1 MSILE
6 EGSDEWQK
14 AKENWTSAVEGLTS
28 ATEASITT
36 IEERFTN
43 AIENI
48 FKTLN
53 NEVTNGK
60 GLDYMSKEW
69 DLINQNAG
77 RYLDNMD
84 SIYAIQK
91 LQNKYQEA
99 IDTNDGIKAQRE
111 LKTIMD
117 AELKALRE
125 KDKLTQYDVDRA
137 ELRYQIAL
145 TQIALEEAQQNKS
158 KMRLRRDSQ
167 GNYTYQYTADE
178 EQVSKLQGE
187 MSDLY
192 QQLYDLDAN
201 EYKNNLDQLQSVWIA
216 FQEDMKAAE
225 QINDEEA
232 KQARKLLLT
241 EQYGKLINDIVAHDE
256 TVKQNLYESTM
267 SGLLD
272 LYNSNELNYENMTSN
287 QQAMLDQFLNDQEAL
302 TTGAYNNL
310 FQLYD
315 DSILKFKNMTDSQKS
330 LLVSDMLPTWNTT
343 LAEMMDTIAG
353 NGGFEETCAGAFAQL
368 ELANEEY
375 KNGLQQ
381 LQEKSGV
388 VFTEIK
394 NGYDKNTEAAKNLLK
409 ENNALITS
417 YTNQLNE
424 VKKVIEEM
432 EALIAKYKEAET
444 AAKNMGI
451 AAEEAWKKA
460 RDKDA
465 DEKQDPT
472 IGDDR
477 KEDEKPTL
485 PTPTETKPAE
495 PEKPSLS
502 IGSYVTVKPGT
513 KWYEDSSGGG
523 R

>member
-14 AKENWTSAVEGLTS
+14 AKENWTSAVDGLTS

-69 DLINQNAG
+69 DLINQNTD

-145 TQIALEEAQQNKS
+145 KQIALEEAQQNKS

-330 LLVSDMLPTWNTT
+330 LLVSDMLPT
-343 LAEMMDTIAG
+343 
-353 NGGFEETCAGAFAQL
+353 
-368 ELANEEY
+368 
-375 KNGLQQ
+375 
-381 LQEKSGV
+381 
-388 VFTEIK
+388 
-394 NGYDKNTEAAKNLLK
+394 
-409 ENNALITS
+409 
-417 YTNQLNE
+417 
-424 VKKVIEEM
+424 
-432 EALIAKYKEAET
+432 
-444 AAKNMGI
+444 
-451 AAEEAWKKA
+451 
-460 RDKDA
+460 
-465 DEKQDPT
+465 
-472 IGDDR
+472 
-477 KEDEKPTL
+477 
-485 PTPTETKPAE
+485 
-495 PEKPSLS
+495 
-502 IGSYVTVKPGT
+502 
-513 KWYEDSSGGG
+513 
-523 R
+523 